1 MKRIIVL
8 LVVLLA
14 ASVSTLGQVSY
25 AFSAS
30 VPDGGYLGVSLR
42 DITRN
47 DMTNLGLA
55 REAGVYVESVVEE
68 SPAAAAGIKQGDVIV
83 DFAGAAV
90 ISVRQF
96 QRLVADHPSG
106 REVGLTVSRDGR
118 LESIRVELGRQPRS
132 RRHIERFSIPEI
144 PEIGE
149 FKWGTD
155 DAWVEPEDDRAIFF
169 LHRRPRLGIRAEAL
183 NRQMAEFL
191 GVGDNKGVLVME
203 VMEDS
208 AAQRAGLK
216 AGDVIVSVD
225 DHKVSTPSELSQRLK
240 EGKHTLQIVRDQRQ
254 QDVSVEIEEPQRK
267 RSPVKTQRI

>member
-30 VPDGGYLGVSLR
+30 VPGGGYLGVSLR
-42 DITRN
+42 DITG
-47 DMTNLGLA
+47 DDVANLSLA
-55 REAGVYVESVVEE
+55 REAGVYVEKVVGE
-68 SPAAAAGIKQGDVIV
+68 SPAAKAGIRQGDVIV

-118 LESIRVELGRQPRS
+118 LDSIRVELGRQPRS

-169 LHRRPRLGIRAEAL
+169 LHRRPRLGIRGEAL

-254 QDVSVEIEEPQRK
+254 QDVSVGIEEPQRK

>member
-106 REVGLTVSRDGR
+106 REVGLTVSAMAVSSPSGSSWAVSQEAEGTSSGF
-118 LESIRVELGRQPRS
+118 LS
-132 RRHIERFSIPEI
+132 PEI

-169 LHRRPRLGIRAEAL
+169 LHRRPRLGIRGEAL
-183 NRQMAEFL
+183 NPTN
-191 GVGDNKGVLVME
+191 G
-203 VMEDS
+203 
-208 AAQRAGLK
+208 
-216 AGDVIVSVD
+216 
-225 DHKVSTPSELSQRLK
+225 
-240 EGKHTLQIVRDQRQ
+240 
-254 QDVSVEIEEPQRK
+254 
-267 RSPVKTQRI
+267 